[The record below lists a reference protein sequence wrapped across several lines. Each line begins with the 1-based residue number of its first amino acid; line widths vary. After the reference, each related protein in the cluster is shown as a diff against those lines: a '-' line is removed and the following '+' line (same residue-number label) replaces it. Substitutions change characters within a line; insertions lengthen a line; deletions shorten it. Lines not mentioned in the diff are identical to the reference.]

1 MSYPAFLRTNLL
13 RVVIKE
19 RTSWSLHWN
28 VFLLTM
34 QETESEGAGMKTER
48 AA

>member
-1 MSYPAFLRTNLL
+1 MSYPAFLRTSLL
-13 RVVIKE
+13 RVVIKG

-28 VFLLTM
+28 VFLQTM

>member
-13 RVVIKE
+13 RVVTKE
-19 RTSWSLHWN
+19 KISWSLHWN
-28 VFLLTM
+28 VFLQTM
-34 QETESEGAGMKTER
+34 QETESEGVGMKMER

>member
-1 MSYPAFLRTNLL
+1 MSYPAFLRTNRLH
-13 RVVIKE
+13 VVIKE

-28 VFLLTM
+28 VFFLTM

>member
-1 MSYPAFLRTNLL
+1 MSHPAFLRTNRLH
-13 RVVIKE
+13 VVIKG

-28 VFLLTM
+28 VFLRTV

>member
-1 MSYPAFLRTNLL
+1 MSYPAFLRTSLSH
-13 RVVIKE
+13 VVTREK
-19 RTSWSLHWN
+19 TSWSLHWN
-28 VFLLTM
+28 VFLQTM